1 MDQNKKESLN
11 FIEQLIEAD
20 LKEGNVQKVI
30 TRFPPEPNGY
40 LHIGHAKSICLN
52 FGLAQKYG
60 GQCNLR
66 FDDTN
71 PEKEETE
78 YVDAIK
84 ADIKWLGFDWGS
96 SAHHTSDYFEKLY
109 EFAIRLIE
117 KGAAYVDE
125 LSAVQFN
132 ELKGSP
138 TEPGKE
144 SPFRNR
150 TIIENIEIF
159 EAMKS
164 GAFEEGE
171 RVLRAKIDMS
181 SPNMHMR
188 DPILYRIKHM
198 EHHRTGSKWCIY
210 PTYDFAHGQ
219 SDSMEQ
225 ITHSLCT
232 LEFEVHRPLY
242 DWLIRELEIHPSK
255 QTEFARLNLSY
266 TIVSK
271 RSLRELVEGHYVAGW
286 DDPRMPTISGI
297 RRRGFTARSIR
308 KFTDTIGLARRDG
321 ITDVALL
328 EHSVREDLNKTAHRI
343 FGIMDPIKL
352 IITNWP
358 EDHQEIMTAE
368 NNPEDENSGTRE
380 IPFTRELFID
390 RSDFMEHPPSPR
402 KWFRLGPDRE
412 VRLKKGYIIKCT
424 GLKKSEKGEI
434 IEIYAEYDPNTKSG
448 QDTSGKKV
456 KGTLGWVS
464 APHAV
469 SAEIRMYDRLFLTE
483 NLNKIDDDF
492 KNHLNP
498 DSLTI
503 NTQALLEPSVRD
515 AQVGDQFQFERIGY
529 FRVDEDSHSEKLIF
543 NRTLTLRDGWT
554 KKNN

>member
-11 FIEQLIEAD
+11 FIEQLIEGD

-219 SDSMEQ
+219 SDSMEK

>member
-219 SDSMEQ
+219 SDSMEK

-503 NTQALLEPSVRD
+503 NTQAVLEPSVRD

-529 FRVDEDSHSEKLIF
+529 FRVDEDSHSEKIIF

-554 KKNN
+554 KKND

>member
-219 SDSMEQ
+219 SDSMEK

-503 NTQALLEPSVRD
+503 NTKAVLEPSVRD

-543 NRTLTLRDGWT
+543 NRTLTLRDGWI
-554 KKNN
+554 KKND